1 MTFVVFGLWQY
12 KDLKMEYDWS
22 YVNVFISSL
31 CLLLCVLLVTWNIYL
46 ALSYKKNMQT
56 VPTKYNFILGDDATI
71 PYQMP
76 LRYIRKV
83 MFCVFI
89 FL

>member
-46 ALSYKKNMQT
+46 ALSYKKNM
-56 VPTKYNFILGDDATI
+56 
-71 PYQMP
+71 
-76 LRYIRKV
+76 
-83 MFCVFI
+83 
-89 FL
+89 